1 MRTRQF
7 AEIGGAL
14 LLVCLLLGAL
24 PLGLAQSA
32 VPYSAN
38 VTPTPFLTPSLRWT
52 ITNVTAETTVWVWG
66 SGNYWKASAGQQIAF
81 QIHELREGEL
91 HGRFTI
97 GNLTVLANDSLIGS
111 ELMLSIWPW
120 LPGLVSSLNWAD
132 VDQKANSSATGWMAG
147 VLEIRTTASA
157 KTYIY
162 HQGPTG
168 NQNTTL
174 VYDLQTGILLAAY
187 TEIYIANDYH
197 LGLQLSEAALL
208 PTPLALL
215 VVGASVT
222 PAAILIGLVV
232 VFRRSRRKE
241 MRRDPARS
249 AALVAILAA
258 TALTGNYALIGLPN
272 VELSSVMVFL
282 SGYLFGIPVGA
293 SVGLFA
299 MTIFEFLNPWGPFIP
314 PIGLAVIGCTM
325 LSGILGG
332 AVGSR
337 RRFSKHTGAQWY
349 AGVALLGALFSLF
362 FDLVTNYAYSATFGV
377 PYLVALVMGL
387 PFSAIHVISNL
398 LLFGML
404 TPPVLRAAQYLRIEA
419 GTQQDSVPP
428 ESEQD

>member
-1 MRTRQF
+1 M
-7 AEIGGAL
+7 
-14 LLVCLLLGAL
+14 
-24 PLGLAQSA
+24 
-32 VPYSAN
+32 
-38 VTPTPFLTPSLRWT
+38 
-52 ITNVTAETTVWVWG
+52 
-66 SGNYWKASAGQQIAF
+66 
-81 QIHELREGEL
+81 
-91 HGRFTI
+91 

-120 LPGLVSSLNWAD
+120 FPGLVSSLNWAD

-147 VLEIRTTASA
+147 VLEIRTTARA

-174 VYDLQTGILLAAY
+174 VYDVQTGILLAAY

-197 LGLQLSEAALL
+197 LGLQLSEAVLL

-215 VVGASVT
+215 VVGGGVA
-222 PAAILIGLVV
+222 PAAILIGLLV
-232 VFRRSRRKE
+232 VFRRSRRKKV
-241 MRRDPARS
+241 RRDPARS

-258 TALTGNYALIGLPN
+258 TALTGNYALVGFPN

-325 LSGILGG
+325 LSGVLGG
-332 AVGSR
+332 AVGSGR
-337 RRFSKHTGAQWY
+337 RYNKHTGAKWY
-349 AGVALLGALFSLF
+349 AAVALLGAVFSIF
-362 FDLVTNYAYSATFGV
+362 FDLVTNYAYSVTFGV
-377 PYLVALVMGL
+377 PFLVALVMGV
-387 PFSAIHVISNL
+387 PFSVVHVISNL
-398 LLFGML
+398 LLFGLL
-404 TPPVLRAAQYLRIEA
+404 TPPVLRAAQYLRIQP
-419 GTQQDSVPP
+419 GTEQNSVPP
-428 ESEQD
+428 KSDQD

>member
-1 MRTRQF
+1 
-7 AEIGGAL
+7 
-14 LLVCLLLGAL
+14 
-24 PLGLAQSA
+24 
-32 VPYSAN
+32 
-38 VTPTPFLTPSLRWT
+38 
-52 ITNVTAETTVWVWG
+52 VWG
-66 SGNYWKASAGQQIAF
+66 SGNYWKASAGQQVAF
-81 QIHELREGEL
+81 QIHEQREGEL
-91 HGRFTI
+91 HGRFTM

-120 LPGLVSSLNWAD
+120 FPGLVSSLNWAD
-132 VDQKANSSATGWMAG
+132 VDREANSSATGWMAG
-147 VLEIRTTASA
+147 TLEIRTAASS

-208 PTPLALL
+208 PTPLTLL
-215 VVGASVT
+215 VVGGGVT
-222 PAAILIGLVV
+222 PAAILVGLLA
-232 VFRRSRRKE
+232 VFRRGRRKE
-241 MRRDPARS
+241 TRRDPARS

-337 RRFSKHTGAQWY
+337 RRLSKHTGAQWY
-349 AGVALLGALFSLF
+349 AGVALLGAVFSIF

-387 PFSAIHVISNL
+387 PFSAVHVISNL
-398 LLFGML
+398 LLFGLL
-404 TPPVLRAAQYLRIEA
+404 TPPVLRAAQYLRIET

-428 ESEQD
+428 KFNQH